1 MKGIA
6 MTYSTSNPPKG
17 SYIKSV
23 RNIQIT
29 LVAQAKDG
37 SAQAGNL
44 SVVLP
49 DNDNYQVAYQN
60 GALQIVPAAAG
71 TANVL
76 PAGPYLD
83 ACQNPRVLLGCD
95 ARKIDGT
102 YVKASIDVT
111 DLKDP
116 DIENC
121 DGILV
126 DDNALDAALDQ
137 VKQLLPQ
144 HADAIDAREQEIKGY
159 MLGTFTP
166 DGAAAGSGATAAP
179 APVKAGGAPAAQQQ
193 PSASDCTTSCIVL
206 FVDVVISLLS
216 YRAFNRAQL
225 RAIAASEE
233 VLAALRGME
242 QGVVEDLARQLTHP
256 TDAFSVAKAIAHAFT
271 SLANPE
277 LVKAIVV
284 AAAEQLSWFDMVKFS
299 AVLIAESVSMFT
311 PAGPEVVMAKAILL
325 ANSLEGLAE
334 DGYHVVQDCALS

>member
-1 MKGIA
+1 
-6 MTYSTSNPPKG
+6 MTYSSSNPPKG

-37 SAQAGNL
+37 SALAGNL

-49 DNDNYQVAYQN
+49 DHDNYQIACQN
-60 GALQIVPAAAG
+60 GALQIVPAAGG

-76 PAGPYLD
+76 PAGSYLD

-95 ARKIDGT
+95 ARRIDGT
-102 YVKASIDVT
+102 YVRASIDVT

-137 VKQLLPQ
+137 VKRLLPQ
-144 HADAIDAREQEIKGY
+144 HAEAIDAREQDIKSY
-159 MLGTFTP
+159 MLGTYTP
-166 DGAAAGSGATAAP
+166 DRAAAGVGAPTAP
-179 APVKAGGAPAAQQQ
+179 APVRAGGAPAAEQQAGT
-193 PSASDCTTSCIVL
+193 SSCTTSCIVL

-216 YRAFNRAQL
+216 YRAFSRAQL
-225 RAIAASEE
+225 QAIAASEE

-242 QGVVEDLARQLTHP
+242 QGVVEDLARQLMHP
-256 TDAFSVAKAIAHAFT
+256 ADVYSVAKAIAHAFT
-271 SLANPE
+271 SLANPD
-277 LVKAIVV
+277 LIKAIVV

-299 AVLIAESVSMFT
+299 AVLIAESVSLFT
-311 PAGPEVVMAKAILL
+311 PAGPEVVLAKAVIL
-325 ANSLEGLAE
+325 AASLEGLGE
-334 DGYHVVQDCALS
+334 DAYHVVQDCALS